1 MKIINKILVIFFA
14 LLLNTNLALSG
25 EKWDMALAYGA
36 GNFHSANATEFA
48 KNVTDKSG
56 GKLTI
61 VTHPGGSL
69 FKGGEIFRA
78 VRTGQ
83 APIGERFM
91 SALGKEDPLLEVD
104 SQPFLATSYGDAK
117 KLYKASKD
125 EIVKG
130 LDSKGLVF
138 LYAVPWPAQGLYSKK
153 EINSVADLKG
163 LKFRAY
169 NSATIRIAELTGMT
183 PTKIEAAEISQ
194 AFSTG
199 AVESMIT
206 SPTTGKNKK
215 IWENGV
221 GYFYDIAAWFPKNM
235 VIVNKDAWNKLDA
248 DTQKLVMSE
257 AAKAEQKGWDL
268 SKRGNK
274 DDKKALADAGMKVGK
289 VNPALK
295 KHFEEVGA
303 TMAKEWAD
311 RAGSRGQSVL
321 KAYSGSSY

>member
-1 MKIINKILVIFFA
+1 MKYFISVLIS
-14 LLLNTNLALSG
+14 LLLSINVAIA

-36 GNFHSANATEFA
+36 GNFHSANAAEFA
-48 KNVTDKSG
+48 KNVTEKSG

-83 APIGERFM
+83 AQIGERFM
-91 SALGKEDPLLEVD
+91 SALGKEDPLLEID
-104 SQPFLATSYGDAK
+104 SQPFLATSYSDAL
-117 KLYKASKD
+117 KLYKASKA

-130 LDSKGLVF
+130 LDEKGLVF

-153 EINSVADLKG
+153 AINSVDDLKG

-169 NSATIRIAELTGMT
+169 NSATIRIAELTGMA

-206 SPTTGKNKK
+206 SPTTGKNSK

-221 GYFYDIAAWFPKNM
+221 KYFYDIAAWFPKNM
-235 VIVNKDAWNKLDA
+235 VIVHKGAWNKLDSA
-248 DTQKLVMSE
+248 TQKLIMSE
-257 AAKAEQKGWDL
+257 AAIAEKKGWEL
-268 SKRGNK
+268 SKKGNVA
-274 DDKKALADAGMKVGK
+274 DKKALADAGMKVGK
-289 VNPALK
+289 VNADLQ
-295 KHFEEVGA
+295 KHFQKVGS
-303 TMAKEWAD
+303 TMAEEWKKKAGD
-311 RAGSRGQSVL
+311 RGASVL
-321 KAYSGSSY
+321 AAYK

>member
-1 MKIINKILVIFFA
+1 MKLFKNIFLTFVA
-14 LLLNTNLALSG
+14 LLFSAGLANAG

-48 KNVTDKSG
+48 KNVTEKSG

-104 SQPFLATSYGDAK
+104 SQPFLATNYGAAMR
-117 KLYKASKD
+117 LYKASKP

-153 EINSVADLKG
+153 AINSVADLKG

-169 NSATIRIAELTGMT
+169 NSATIRIAELTGMA

-248 DTQKLVMSE
+248 ATQKLLKSE
-257 AAKAEQKGWDL
+257 AAKAEKKGWAL
-268 SKRGNK
+268 SKKGNR

-289 VNPALK
+289 VNSALK
-295 KHFEEVGA
+295 KHFEGVGA
-303 TMAKEWAD
+303 TMSKEWAD
-311 RAGSRGQSVL
+311 RAGSRGQAVL
-321 KAYSGSSY
+321 AAY

>member
-1 MKIINKILVIFFA
+1 MKLFKLFTFLISSVLLFA
-14 LLLNTNLALSG
+14 NVSLA

-36 GNFHSANATEFA
+36 GNFHSANAAEFA
-48 KNVTDKSG
+48 KKVSEKSG

-83 APIGERFM
+83 AQIGERFM
-91 SALGKEDPLLEVD
+91 SALGKEDPLLEID
-104 SQPFLATSYGDAK
+104 SQPFLATSYSDAM
-117 KLYKASKD
+117 KLYKASKP
-125 EIVKG
+125 EIIKG
-130 LDSKGLVF
+130 LEEKGLVF

-153 EINSVADLKG
+153 EINSVSDLKG

-169 NSATIRIAELTGMT
+169 NSATIRIAELTGMA

-221 GYFYDIAAWFPKNM
+221 KYFYDIAAWFPKNM
-235 VIVNKDAWNKLDA
+235 VIVHRGAWNKLDSA
-248 DTQKLVMSE
+248 TQELIMKE
-257 AAKAEQKGWDL
+257 AAVAERKGWDL
-268 SKRGNK
+268 SKKGNVS
-274 DDKKALADAGMKVGK
+274 DKKALADAGMQVGK
-289 VNPALK
+289 VNSELQ
-295 KHFEEVGA
+295 KHFQEVGA
-303 TMAKEWAD
+303 TMAEEWKKK
-311 RAGSRGQSVL
+311 AGSRGSSVL
-321 KAYSGSSY
+321 AAYN

>member
-1 MKIINKILVIFFA
+1 MKFLKYLVSIIASVA
-14 LLLNTNLALSG
+14 LFINVSNAG

-36 GNFHSANATEFA
+36 GNFHSANAAEFA
-48 KNVTDKSG
+48 KNVSDNSG

-83 APIGERFM
+83 TQIGERFM

-104 SQPFLATSYGDAK
+104 SQPFLATSYDDAMD
-117 KLYKASKD
+117 LYQASKP

-153 EINSVADLKG
+153 EINSIADLKG

-169 NSATIRIAELTGMT
+169 NSATIRIAELTGMA

-221 GYFYDIAAWFPKNM
+221 KYFYDIAAWFPKNM
-235 VIVNKDAWNKLDA
+235 VIVNKDAWNQLDSA
-248 DTQKLVMSE
+248 TQKLVMME
-257 AAKAEQKGWDL
+257 ASKAEKKGWAL
-268 SKRGNK
+268 SKKGNK

-289 VNPALK
+289 VNAELK
-295 KHFEEVGA
+295 KHFENVGA
-303 TMAKEWAD
+303 TMSKEWAD
-311 RAGSRGQSVL
+311 RAGSRGQGVL
-321 KAYSGSSY
+321 AAYK

>member
-1 MKIINKILVIFFA
+1 MKLINKILVIFFA
-14 LLLNTNLALSG
+14 LLLNTNLALSV

-36 GNFHSANATEFA
+36 GNLHSANATEFA
-48 KNVTDKSG
+48 KNVTLKSNG
-56 GKLTI
+56 NLTI
-61 VTHPGGSL
+61 FTHPGGSL

-83 APIGERFM
+83 TQIGERFM

-104 SQPFLATSYGDAK
+104 SQPFLATNYGAAMR
-117 KLYKASKD
+117 LYNASKP

-130 LDSKGLVF
+130 LDAKGLVF

-169 NSATIRIAELTGMT
+169 NSATIRIAELTGMA

-289 VNPALK
+289 VNSALK

-311 RAGSRGQSVL
+311 RAGARGAAVL
-321 KAYSGSSY
+321 AAFK

>member
-1 MKIINKILVIFFA
+1 MKLIKNTLAILAAILFSV
-14 LLLNTNLALSG
+14 NLASAA

-48 KNVTDKSG
+48 KNVSEKSG

-69 FKGGEIFRA
+69 YKGGEIFRA

-83 APIGERFM
+83 AQIGERFM
-91 SALGKEDPLLEVD
+91 SALGKEDPLLEID
-104 SQPFLATSYGDAK
+104 SQPFLASSYGDAM
-117 KLYKASKD
+117 KLYKASKA
-125 EIVKG
+125 EIIKG

-138 LYAVPWPAQGLYSKK
+138 LYAVPWPAQGLYSKNA
-153 EINSVADLKG
+153 INSVADLKG

-169 NSATIRIAELTGMT
+169 NTSLIRLAELTGMA

-206 SPTTGKNKK
+206 SPTTGKNSK

-221 GYFYDIAAWFPKNM
+221 AYFYDIAAWFPKNM
-235 VIVNKDAWNKLDA
+235 VIVNKDAWNKLDSN
-248 DTQKLVMSE
+248 TQKLVMSE
-257 AAKAEQKGWDL
+257 AAKAEKKGWAL
-268 SKRGNK
+268 SKKGNK
-274 DDKKALADAGMKVGK
+274 DDKKALSDAGMKVGK
-289 VNPALK
+289 VNSALK
-295 KHFEEVGA
+295 KHFQEVGA
-303 TMAKEWAD
+303 TMSKEWAE
-311 RAGSRGQSVL
+311 RAGSRGQAVL
-321 KAYSGSSY
+321 AAYN

>member
-1 MKIINKILVIFFA
+1 MKFLKYLVSIIASVVLF
-14 LLLNTNLALSG
+14 TNASNAG

-36 GNFHSANATEFA
+36 GNFHSANAAEFA
-48 KNVTDKSG
+48 KNVSDNSG

-83 APIGERFM
+83 TQIGERFM

-104 SQPFLATSYGDAK
+104 SQPFLATSYDDAMD
-117 KLYKASKD
+117 LYQASKP

-153 EINSVADLKG
+153 EINSIADLKG

-169 NSATIRIAELTGMT
+169 NSATIRIAELTGMA

-221 GYFYDIAAWFPKNM
+221 KYFYDIAAWFPKNM
-235 VIVNKDAWNKLDA
+235 IIVNKDAWNKLDSA
-248 DTQKLVMSE
+248 TQKLVMME
-257 AAKAEQKGWDL
+257 ASKAEKKGWAL
-268 SKRGNK
+268 SKKGNK

-289 VNPALK
+289 VNAELK
-295 KHFEEVGA
+295 KHFENVGA
-303 TMAKEWAD
+303 TMSKEWAD
-311 RAGSRGQSVL
+311 RAGSRGQGVL
-321 KAYSGSSY
+321 AAYK

>member
-1 MKIINKILVIFFA
+1 MKVLNKILVILFA
-14 LLLNTNLALSG
+14 LLLNTNLAMSG

-48 KNVTDKSG
+48 KNVSDQSG

-69 FKGGEIFRA
+69 YKGGEIFRA

-83 APIGERFM
+83 AQIGERFM

-104 SQPFLATSYGDAK
+104 SQPFLATSYDDAMD
-117 KLYKASKD
+117 LYQASKP

-130 LDSKGLVF
+130 LDAKGLVF

-153 EINSVADLKG
+153 EINSIADLKG

-169 NSATIRIAELTGMT
+169 NSATIRIAELTGMA

-221 GYFYDIAAWFPKNM
+221 KYFYDIAAWFPKNM
-235 VIVNKDAWNKLDA
+235 VIVNKDAWNKLDSA
-248 DTQKLVMSE
+248 TQKLVMSE
-257 AAKAEQKGWDL
+257 ASKAEKKGWAL
-268 SKRGNK
+268 SKKGNK
-274 DDKKALADAGMKVGK
+274 DDKKALSDAGMVVGK
-289 VNPALK
+289 VNSELK
-295 KHFEEVGA
+295 KHFEGVGA
-303 TMAKEWAD
+303 TMSKEWAD
-311 RAGSRGQSVL
+311 RAGSRGQGVL
-321 KAYSGSSY
+321 AAYK

>member
-1 MKIINKILVIFFA
+1 MKLLNKILVIFFA

-48 KNVTDKSG
+48 KNVSDNSG

-83 APIGERFM
+83 AQIGERFM

-104 SQPFLATSYGDAK
+104 SQPFLATSYDDAMN
-117 KLYKASKD
+117 LYQASKP

-153 EINSVADLKG
+153 EINSIADLKG

-169 NSATIRIAELTGMT
+169 NSATIRIAELTGMA

-221 GYFYDIAAWFPKNM
+221 KYFYDIAAWFPKNM
-235 VIVNKDAWNKLDA
+235 VIVNKESWNKLDSA
-248 DTQKLVMSE
+248 TQKLVMME
-257 AAKAEQKGWDL
+257 ASKAEKKGWAL
-268 SKRGNK
+268 SKKGNK
-274 DDKKALADAGMKVGK
+274 VDKKALADAGMEVGK
-289 VNPALK
+289 VNAALK
-295 KHFEEVGA
+295 KHFEGVGA
-303 TMAKEWAD
+303 TMSKEWAE
-311 RAGSRGQSVL
+311 RAGSRGAAVL
-321 KAYSGSSY
+321 AAYK

>member
-1 MKIINKILVIFFA
+1 MKLVNKIFVVFVA

-48 KNVTDKSG
+48 KNVSDKSG

-69 FKGGEIFRA
+69 YKGGEIFRA

-83 APIGERFM
+83 TQIGERFM

-104 SQPFLATSYGDAK
+104 SQPFLATTYDDAMN
-117 KLYKASKD
+117 LYQASKP

-130 LDSKGLVF
+130 LDAKGLVF

-153 EINSVADLKG
+153 EINSIADLKG

-169 NSATIRIAELTGMT
+169 NSATIRIAELTGMA

-221 GYFYDIAAWFPKNM
+221 KYFYDIAAWFPKNM
-235 VIVNKDAWNKLDA
+235 VIVNKDAWNKLDSE
-248 DTQKLVMSE
+248 TQKLILAE
-257 AAKAEQKGWDL
+257 AATAEKKGWAL
-268 SKRGNK
+268 SKKGNK

-289 VNPALK
+289 VNAELK
-295 KHFEEVGA
+295 KHFEGVGA

-311 RAGSRGQSVL
+311 RAGSRGQGVL
-321 KAYSGSSY
+321 AAYK

>member
-1 MKIINKILVIFFA
+1 MKLINKILVI
-14 LLLNTNLALSG
+14 LLTLVLSTNVVSAA

-36 GNFHSANATEFA
+36 SNFHSANATEFA
-48 KNVTDKSG
+48 KNVSDKSG

-69 FKGGEIFRA
+69 YKGGEIFRA

-83 APIGERFM
+83 AQIGERFM
-91 SALGKEDPLLEVD
+91 SALGKEDPLLEID
-104 SQPFLATSYGDAK
+104 SQPFLASSYDDAM
-117 KLYKASKD
+117 KLYMASKP

-130 LDSKGLVF
+130 LDAKGLIF
-138 LYAVPWPAQGLYSKK
+138 LYAVPWPAQGLYSKN
-153 EINSVADLKG
+153 EIKSKNDLKG

-169 NSATIRIAELTGMT
+169 NSSLIRLAELTGMA

-206 SPTTGKNKK
+206 SPTTGKNSK

-221 GYFYDIAAWFPKNM
+221 KYFYDIAAWFPKNM
-235 VIVNKDAWNKLDA
+235 VIANKDAWDKLDKS
-248 DTQKLVMSE
+248 TQDLIRKE
-257 AAKAEQKGWDL
+257 AALAERKGWQL
-268 SKRGNK
+268 SKMGNK
-274 DDKKALADAGMKVGK
+274 NDKKALADAGMIVGK
-289 VNPALK
+289 VNATLQ

-303 TMAKEWAD
+303 TMSKEWAEK
-311 RAGSRGQSVL
+311 AGSRGKKVL
-321 KAYSGSSY
+321 SAY

>member
-1 MKIINKILVIFFA
+1 MKLINKILVLFIA
-14 LLLNTNLALSG
+14 ILLNTNSAFTA

-48 KNVTDKSG
+48 KNVTEQSG

-83 APIGERFM
+83 TQIGERFM

-104 SQPFLATSYGDAK
+104 SQPFLATTYDDAMD
-117 KLYKASKD
+117 LYQASKP

-130 LDSKGLVF
+130 LDAKGLIF

-153 EINSVADLKG
+153 EINNVADLKG

-169 NSATIRIAELTGMT
+169 NSATIRIAELTGMA

-221 GYFYDIAAWFPKNM
+221 KYFYDIAAWFPKNM
-235 VIVNKDAWNKLDA
+235 VIVNKDAWNKLDSA
-248 DTQKLVMSE
+248 TQKLVMSE
-257 AAKAEQKGWDL
+257 ASKAEKKGWAL
-268 SKRGNK
+268 SKKGNK
-274 DDKKALADAGMKVGK
+274 DDKKALADAGMVVGK
-289 VNPALK
+289 VNADLK
-295 KHFEEVGA
+295 KHFEGVGA
-303 TMAKEWAD
+303 TMSKEWAD
-311 RAGSRGQSVL
+311 RAGSRGQGVL
-321 KAYSGSSY
+321 AAYK

>member
-1 MKIINKILVIFFA
+1 MKLLNKILVIFFA

-48 KNVTDKSG
+48 KNVSDNSG

-83 APIGERFM
+83 AQIGERFM
-91 SALGKEDPLLEVD
+91 SALGKIDPLLEVD
-104 SQPFLATSYGDAK
+104 SQPFLATSYDDAMN
-117 KLYKASKD
+117 LYQASKP

-153 EINSVADLKG
+153 EINSIADLKG

-169 NSATIRIAELTGMT
+169 NSATIRIAELTGMA

-221 GYFYDIAAWFPKNM
+221 KYFYDIAAWFPKNM
-235 VIVNKDAWNKLDA
+235 VIVNKDAWNTLDSA
-248 DTQKLVMSE
+248 TQKLVMLE
-257 AAKAEQKGWDL
+257 ASKAEKKGWAL
-268 SKRGNK
+268 SKKGNK

-289 VNPALK
+289 VNAELK
-295 KHFEEVGA
+295 KHFENVGA
-303 TMAKEWAD
+303 TMSKEWAD
-311 RAGSRGQSVL
+311 RAGSRGQGVL
-321 KAYSGSSY
+321 AAYK

>member
-1 MKIINKILVIFFA
+1 MKLLNKILVILFA

-48 KNVTDKSG
+48 KNVSDNSG

-83 APIGERFM
+83 TQIGERFM

-104 SQPFLATSYGDAK
+104 SQPFLATSYDDAMD
-117 KLYKASKD
+117 LYQASKP

-169 NSATIRIAELTGMT
+169 NSATIRIAELTGMA

-221 GYFYDIAAWFPKNM
+221 KYFYDIAAWFPKNM
-235 VIVNKDAWNKLDA
+235 VIVNKDAWNQLDSA
-248 DTQKLVMSE
+248 TQKLVMME
-257 AAKAEQKGWDL
+257 ASKAEKKGWAL
-268 SKRGNK
+268 SKKGNK

-289 VNPALK
+289 VNAELK
-295 KHFEEVGA
+295 KHFENVGA
-303 TMAKEWAD
+303 TMSKEWAD
-311 RAGSRGQSVL
+311 RAGSRGQGVL
-321 KAYSGSSY
+321 AAYK

>member
-1 MKIINKILVIFFA
+1 MKFIKCFITSIIS
-14 LLLNTNLALSG
+14 LLFLTNISLA

-36 GNFHSANATEFA
+36 SNFHSANAAEFA
-48 KNVTDKSG
+48 KNVSEKSG

-83 APIGERFM
+83 AQIGERFM

-104 SQPFLATSYGDAK
+104 SQPFLATSYSDAM
-117 KLYKASKD
+117 KLYKASKPG
-125 EIVKG
+125 IIKG
-130 LDSKGLVF
+130 LEEKGLVF

-169 NSATIRIAELTGMT
+169 NSATIRIAELTGMA

-206 SPTTGKNKK
+206 SPTTGKNSK

-221 GYFYDIAAWFPKNM
+221 KYFYDIAAWFPKNM
-235 VIVNKDAWNKLDA
+235 VIVHRGAWNKLDSA
-248 DTQKLVMSE
+248 TQELVMKE
-257 AAKAEQKGWDL
+257 AAVAERKGWDL
-268 SKRGNK
+268 SKKGNVA
-274 DDKKALADAGMKVGK
+274 DKKALADAGMQVGK
-289 VNPALK
+289 VNSELQ
-295 KHFEEVGA
+295 KHFQEVGA
-303 TMAKEWAD
+303 TMAEEWKKK
-311 RAGSRGQSVL
+311 AGSRGASVL
-321 KAYSGSSY
+321 AAYN

>member
-1 MKIINKILVIFFA
+1 MKLFRNIF
-14 LLLNTNLALSG
+14 LALVALVFSASLANAG

-153 EINSVADLKG
+153 EINSIADLKG

-169 NSATIRIAELTGMT
+169 NSATIRIAELTGMA

-235 VIVNKDAWNKLDA
+235 VIVNKDAWNKLDGA
-248 DTQKLVMSE
+248 TQKLLKSE
-257 AAKAEQKGWDL
+257 AAKAEKKGWAL
-268 SKRGNK
+268 SKKGNK
-274 DDKKALADAGMKVGK
+274 DDKKALANAGMKVGK
-289 VNPALK
+289 VNSALK
-295 KHFEEVGA
+295 KHFEGVGA
-303 TMAKEWAD
+303 TMSKEWAD
-311 RAGSRGQSVL
+311 RAGSRGQAVL
-321 KAYSGSSY
+321 AAY

>member
-1 MKIINKILVIFFA
+1 MKLFKNIFLTFVA
-14 LLLNTNLALSG
+14 LLFSAGLANAG

-48 KNVTDKSG
+48 KNVTEKSG

-61 VTHPGGSL
+61 VKHPGGSL

-104 SQPFLATSYGDAK
+104 SQPFLATNYGAAMR
-117 KLYKASKD
+117 LYNASKP

-153 EINSVADLKG
+153 AINSIADLKG

-169 NSATIRIAELTGMT
+169 NSATIRIAELTGMA

-235 VIVNKDAWNKLDA
+235 VIVNKDAWNKLDGA
-248 DTQKLVMSE
+248 TQKLLKSE
-257 AAKAEQKGWDL
+257 AAKAEKKGWAL
-268 SKRGNK
+268 SKKGNK

-289 VNPALK
+289 VNSALK
-295 KHFEEVGA
+295 KHFEGVGA
-303 TMAKEWAD
+303 TMSKEWAD
-311 RAGSRGQSVL
+311 RAGSRGQAVL
-321 KAYSGSSY
+321 AAY

>member
-1 MKIINKILVIFFA
+1 MKFIKYFITSVIS
-14 LLLNTNLALSG
+14 LLFLTNISLA

-36 GNFHSANATEFA
+36 GNFHSANAAEFA
-48 KNVTDKSG
+48 KNVSEKSG

-83 APIGERFM
+83 AQIGERFM

-104 SQPFLATSYGDAK
+104 SQPFLATSYSDAM
-117 KLYKASKD
+117 KLYKASKPG
-125 EIVKG
+125 IIKG
-130 LDSKGLVF
+130 LEEKGLVF

-169 NSATIRIAELTGMT
+169 NSATIRIAELTGMA

-206 SPTTGKNKK
+206 SPTTGKNSK

-221 GYFYDIAAWFPKNM
+221 KYFYDIAAWFPKNM
-235 VIVNKDAWNKLDA
+235 VIVHRGAWNKLDSA
-248 DTQKLVMSE
+248 TQELVMKE
-257 AAKAEQKGWDL
+257 AAVAERKGWDL
-268 SKRGNK
+268 SKKGNVA
-274 DDKKALADAGMKVGK
+274 DKKALAAAGMKVGK
-289 VNPALK
+289 VNSELQ
-295 KHFEEVGA
+295 KHFQEVGA
-303 TMAKEWAD
+303 TMAGEWKKK
-311 RAGSRGQSVL
+311 AGSRGASVL
-321 KAYSGSSY
+321 AAYN

>member
-1 MKIINKILVIFFA
+1 MKLFKNIFLAFVALVFSA
-14 LLLNTNLALSG
+14 SVANAG

-48 KNVTDKSG
+48 KNVSDKSG

-83 APIGERFM
+83 VPIGERFM

-104 SQPFLATSYGDAK
+104 SQPFLATNYGAAMR
-117 KLYKASKD
+117 LYQASKP

-130 LDSKGLVF
+130 LDSKGLIF

-169 NSATIRIAELTGMT
+169 NTATIRIAELTGMA

-235 VIVNKDAWNKLDA
+235 VIVNKDAWNKLDEA
-248 DTQKLVMSE
+248 TQKLIMSE
-257 AAKAEQKGWDL
+257 AAIAEKKGWDL
-268 SKRGNK
+268 SKKGNR

-295 KHFEEVGA
+295 KHFESVGA
-303 TMAKEWAD
+303 TMSKEWAD
-311 RAGSRGQSVL
+311 RAGSRGQAVL
-321 KAYSGSSY
+321 AAYK

>member
-1 MKIINKILVIFFA
+1 MEEFMKLIKYFISTIIS
-14 LLLNTNLALSG
+14 LLFLTNISLA

-48 KNVTDKSG
+48 KNVTEKSG
-56 GKLTI
+56 GKLSI

-83 APIGERFM
+83 AQIGERFM

-104 SQPFLATSYGDAK
+104 SQPFLATSYSDAM
-117 KLYKASKD
+117 KLYKASKPG
-125 EIVKG
+125 IVKG
-130 LDSKGLVF
+130 LDEKGLIF

-153 EINSVADLKG
+153 AINSIDDLKG

-169 NSATIRIAELTGMT
+169 NSATIRIAELTGMA

-206 SPTTGKNKK
+206 SPTTGKNSK

-235 VIVNKDAWNKLDA
+235 IIVNKDSWNKLDDA
-248 DTQKLVMSE
+248 TKKLVMSE
-257 AAKAEQKGWDL
+257 AAIAEKKGWDL
-268 SKRGNK
+268 SKKGNVA
-274 DDKKALADAGMKVGK
+274 DKKALSDAGMEVGK
-289 VNPALK
+289 VNATLQS
-295 KHFEEVGA
+295 HFEKVGA
-303 TMAKEWAD
+303 TMSKEWAG

-321 KAYSGSSY
+321 SAYK

>member
-1 MKIINKILVIFFA
+1 MKFIKYFLSTLISLILA
-14 LLLNTNLALSG
+14 TNVAIA

-48 KNVTDKSG
+48 KNVTEKSG

-61 VTHPGGSL
+61 VAHPGGSL

-83 APIGERFM
+83 AQIGERFM
-91 SALGKEDPLLEVD
+91 SALGKEDPILEID
-104 SQPFLATSYGDAK
+104 SQPFLATTYKDAMN
-117 KLYKASKD
+117 LYQASKPAII
-125 EIVKG
+125 EG
-130 LDSKGLVF
+130 LDKKGLVF

-153 EINSVADLKG
+153 EINSVADLEG

-169 NSATIRIAELTGMT
+169 NSATIRMAELTGMT

-206 SPTTGKNKK
+206 SPTTGKNSK

-221 GYFYDIAAWFPKNM
+221 KYFYDIAAWFPKNM
-235 VIVNKDAWNKLDA
+235 VVAHRGSWNKLDK
-248 DTQKLVMSE
+248 DTQDLIMKE
-257 AAKAEQKGWDL
+257 AKAAEANGWML
-268 SKRGNK
+268 SRIGNVE
-274 DDKKALADAGMKVGK
+274 DKKALAAAGMVVGK
-289 VNPALK
+289 VNADLE
-295 KHFEEVGA
+295 KHFQKVGSK
-303 TMAKEWAD
+303 MAKEWKKK
-311 RAGSRGQSVL
+311 AGKRGAAVL
-321 KAYSGSSY
+321 AAYK

>member
-1 MKIINKILVIFFA
+1 MKFLKYLVSIIASVA
-14 LLLNTNLALSG
+14 LFMNVSNAG

-36 GNFHSANATEFA
+36 GNFHSANAAEFA
-48 KNVTDKSG
+48 KNVSDNSG

-83 APIGERFM
+83 TQIGERFM

-104 SQPFLATSYGDAK
+104 SQPFLATSYDDAMD
-117 KLYKASKD
+117 LYQASKP

-169 NSATIRIAELTGMT
+169 NSATIRIAELTGMA

-221 GYFYDIAAWFPKNM
+221 KYFYDIAAWFPKNM
-235 VIVNKDAWNKLDA
+235 VIVNKDAWNQLDSA
-248 DTQKLVMSE
+248 TQKLVMME
-257 AAKAEQKGWDL
+257 ASKAEKKGWAL
-268 SKRGNK
+268 SKKGNK

-289 VNPALK
+289 VNAELK
-295 KHFEEVGA
+295 KHFENVGA
-303 TMAKEWAD
+303 TMSKEWAD
-311 RAGSRGQSVL
+311 RAGSRGQGVL
-321 KAYSGSSY
+321 AAYK

>member
-1 MKIINKILVIFFA
+1 MKFLKYLVSIIASV
-14 LLLNTNLALSG
+14 LLFTNASNAA

-36 GNFHSANATEFA
+36 GNFHSANAAEFA
-48 KNVTDKSG
+48 KNVSDNSG

-78 VRTGQ
+78 IRTGQ
-83 APIGERFM
+83 AQIGERFM

-104 SQPFLATSYGDAK
+104 SQPFLATTYDDAMD
-117 KLYKASKD
+117 LYQASKP

-169 NSATIRIAELTGMT
+169 NSATIRIAELTGMA

-221 GYFYDIAAWFPKNM
+221 KYFYDIAAWFPKNM
-235 VIVNKDAWNKLDA
+235 VIVNKDAWNKLDSA
-248 DTQKLVMSE
+248 TQKLVMME
-257 AAKAEQKGWDL
+257 ASKAEKKGWAL
-268 SKRGNK
+268 SKKGNK

-303 TMAKEWAD
+303 IMSKEWAD
-311 RAGSRGQSVL
+311 RAGSRGQGVL
-321 KAYSGSSY
+321 AAYK

>member
-1 MKIINKILVIFFA
+1 MKIIKFFISTVISILIF
-14 LLLNTNLALSG
+14 TNISLA

-36 GNFHSANATEFA
+36 GNFHSANAAEFA
-48 KNVTDKSG
+48 KNVTEKSG

-83 APIGERFM
+83 AQIGERFM

-104 SQPFLATSYGDAK
+104 SQPFLATSYDDAM
-117 KLYKASKD
+117 KLYKASKP

-130 LDSKGLVF
+130 LDEKGLIF

-153 EINSVADLKG
+153 AINSVGDLKG

-169 NSATIRIAELTGMT
+169 NSATIRIAELTGMA

-206 SPTTGKNKK
+206 SPTTGKNSK

-235 VIVNKDAWNKLDA
+235 VIVNKDAWNKLDSA
-248 DTQKLVMSE
+248 TQKLVMNE
-257 AAKAEQKGWDL
+257 AALAERKGWDL
-268 SKRGNK
+268 SKKGNVA
-274 DDKKALADAGMKVGK
+274 DKKALSNAGMKVGK
-289 VNPALK
+289 VNSALQ
-295 KHFEEVGA
+295 KHFQKVGA
-303 TMAKEWAD
+303 TMADEWKTK
-311 RAGSRGQSVL
+311 AGARGVSVL
-321 KAYSGSSY
+321 AAYK